1 MVPVWFMN
9 RRMLM
14 RGQSTSFYERD
25 IRFSQVKLFGMF
37 PFEVFKIK
45 FDFAHILFNISAWI
59 QIFVGSDTF
68 LFVVNTDQ
76 NNGNLRAKCNVIKP
90 FFHSGLADR
99 VPSGVMA
106 R

>member
-1 MVPVWFMN
+1 MN
-9 RRMLM
+9 
-14 RGQSTSFYERD
+14 GTSD
-25 IRFSQVKLFGMF
+25 FSQVKLFGMF

-76 NNGNLRAKCNVIKP
+76 NNGNLSVTMTPASRSIFA
-90 FFHSGLADR
+90 
-99 VPSGVMA
+99 
-106 R
+106 